1 MLTFLSIAARCAGF
15 RKKFFFAPRLGSK
28 KMPKNPIS
36 SVEYL
41 RR

>member
-1 MLTFLSIAARCAGF
+1 MLTFLSIAARFAGF

-28 KMPKNPIS
+28 KMPKNPVS